1 MFGPIIRTILSSEWH
16 RTKHKCSSWIL
27 YSSTAD
33 YIAMQCPSRL
43 YNIKHFKIET
53 ISPSVLWHRIVYVAY
68 TETLC

>member
-16 RTKHKCSSWIL
+16 GTKHKCSSWIL

-43 YNIKHFKIET
+43 HKTFQNRDNKSFCSVVYN
-53 ISPSVLWHRIVYVAY
+53 SLCGN